1 MVRMLAFVAT
11 KFFYSRC
18 VKLIEKVTVNKTLV
32 IVWKQI
38 KNIAGGEQCG
48 IKRDGRLFERNIHRL
63 VIVLSVGA
71 YYTII
76 NWRFRTAS

>member
-1 MVRMLAFVAT
+1 
-11 KFFYSRC
+11 
-18 VKLIEKVTVNKTLV
+18 KTLV

-63 VIVLSVGA
+63 VIVLGDFRRIFYPLKVGFSQSSKRLDLS
-71 YYTII
+71 
-76 NWRFRTAS
+76 NG